1 MRFIRQE
8 FKKIDLTLL
17 LRQISGQQTVSTAPS
32 NKHRLL
38 QMIYMWGQY
47 AGMVGGEGFEPP
59 TYSV

>member
-8 FKKIDLTLL
+8 FKKIDPPLL
-17 LRQISGQQTVSTAPS
+17 LRQTSLTAKQQISAQQQQ
-32 NKHRLL
+32 RLL
-38 QMIYMWGQY
+38 HMIYILGKY

>member
-1 MRFIRQE
+1 MRFVGQE
-8 FKKIDLTLL
+8 FKKIDPPLL
-17 LRQISGQQTVSTAPS
+17 LRQVSGQQTVSTAPS

-38 QMIYMWGQY
+38 HVKYILGNH